1 MNDHSDELLTDMV
14 SSYLFIQR
22 KIDEIRRIVDD
33 LKEFTTETASDDM
46 FEDEDLIV
54 LHQNIDRA
62 KKLLD
67 EIDGA
72 YPPAQEA
79 FR

>member
-46 FEDEDLIV
+46 FEDEDLVI